1 MKKHYMVRGV
11 TGALVIAMGLTLAGC
26 GGGGGTTPAPGA
38 SVTLSGTAVAGKF
51 RNADVKVYDA
61 TVYTEL
67 VPGTPIAT
75 RTTDNDGK
83 YTVSLPAGFTKPV
96 VIVVSAKADGT
107 SSVLDEVFGEVLN
120 VTNLTM
126 RSVVPSEAYSGTT
139 LTGYV
144 TPYTNLMYEIVQN
157 KVGRPDDV
165 NAAIN
170 QARSVVNQLNGNVDP
185 LNTNPVTDP
194 AMVVRL
200 AAVSNIAK
208 GSDANDP
215 DDCNNPA
222 KSNAEKITC
231 TIGTLGKA
239 VTPIGATDDT
249 SLAKTLGLDVGA
261 VNALKNATDT
271 LDTQEVADNTGLAK
285 TDCDSEKTETL
296 SQLTA
301 VQLQPTLT
309 APASAVATG
318 IQQAKEFF
326 SNLRTGILPYAN
338 NNQDGF
344 LDTEGRNL
352 QTEVDQITTS
362 AVEGFVEVAD
372 IVNWAADLNDGI
384 MPSNCFGSLASATCT
399 RFTDGGPVSVI
410 LTGSG
415 TAWSA
420 AGNTGSI
427 TFTATEMTL
436 NGYVRPMT
444 AGATKAKVG
453 TGNPGD
459 ANVLDTPLQVTR
471 TAIAGQ
477 ADMFRYTLTGSMTD
491 LKNCTVAGCTPVVKL
506 VMGAGSFI
514 NVHDPATGNSDIT
527 KSVANFTGTFITANY
542 RFIGEFDVSSVQA
555 ETRTIGTPPFAFI
568 DERIEGGTASFT
580 GTINGTGLTGVD
592 VNAGN
597 NFNLLVGKLE
607 STLSG
612 ADYNPF
618 LVDSATNF
626 QTGSMTFTGTV
637 FKSAA
642 DTGLK
647 LVITMTLTGWDKGT
661 LTVAYNDFNKGI
673 SVTGSA
679 PWDDHSA
686 VTQFITLSDANGI
699 SVKIGDSSA
708 GGAGTKQV
716 LKGTTVLG
724 AINDNRVNYAD
735 GSFESLL

>member
-1 MKKHYMVRGV
+1 MKSKVLIRALS
-11 TGALVIAMGLTLAGC
+11 GALVMVLGMALVGC
-26 GGGGGTTPAPGA
+26 GGGGGGATPAPGA

-51 RNADVKVYDA
+51 RSADVKVYDA

-67 VPGTPIAT
+67 APGTPIAT
-75 RTTDNDGK
+75 GTTDNDGE

-107 SSVLDEVFGEVLN
+107 SSVLDEVFGVVLN

-157 KVGRPDDV
+157 KVGNAADV

-208 GSDANDP
+208 GLDANDP

-222 KSNAEKITC
+222 KSPAEKITC

-239 VTPIGATDDT
+239 VTPIGATDNT
-249 SLAKTLGLDVGA
+249 SLAKPLELDGDV
-261 VNALKNATDT
+261 VKALKNATDT
-271 LDTQEVADNTGLAK
+271 LDTQVVADNTGLAK
-285 TDCDSEKTETL
+285 SDCDAEKTET
-296 SQLTA
+296 SNQLTT
-301 VQLQPTLT
+301 VQSQPTLT

-318 IQQAKEFF
+318 IQQAKAFF
-326 SNLRTGILPYAN
+326 ANLRTGILPYAN

-352 QTEVDQITTS
+352 NAEFDALNAAAAGGTFMVGEI
-362 AVEGFVEVAD
+362 AG
-372 IVNWAADLNDGI
+372 WAEELHDGT
-384 MPSNCFGSLASATCT
+384 MPSDCSGTFANAICT
-399 RFTDGGPVSVI
+399 QLWQGVVRQAIIS
-410 LTGSG
+410 GSG
-415 TAWSA
+415 TAWSMNGGSLTGTITFNA
-420 AGNTGSI
+420 AG
-427 TFTATEMTL
+427 TEMTM
-436 NGYVRPMT
+436 NGFVPAET
-444 AGATKAKVG
+444 VGAEK
-453 TGNPGD
+453 
-459 ANVLDTPLQVTR
+459 ANVTTLKVSR

-506 VMGAGSFI
+506 EMGAGSFI

-542 RFIGEFDVSSVQA
+542 RFIGELGVSSVQA
-555 ETRTIGTPPFAFI
+555 ETSTIGFPPFDFI
-568 DERIEGGTASFT
+568 DERVEGGTASFT

-592 VNAGN
+592 ADANN

-607 STLSG
+607 TSVSG
-612 ADYNPF
+612 AGYNPF
-618 LVDSATNF
+618 ALDSATNF

-642 DTGLK
+642 DPGLK
-647 LVITMTLTGWDKGT
+647 LVVTMTLTGWDKGA

-673 SVTGSA
+673 SVTGTA
-679 PWDDHSA
+679 PWDDHST

-699 SVKIGDSSA
+699 SVKIGDRSA
-708 GGAGTKQV
+708 GGLGTKQV
-716 LKGTTVLG
+716 LKGATVLG
-724 AINDNRVNYAD
+724 TINDNRVTYED
-735 GSFESLL
+735 GTFESLL